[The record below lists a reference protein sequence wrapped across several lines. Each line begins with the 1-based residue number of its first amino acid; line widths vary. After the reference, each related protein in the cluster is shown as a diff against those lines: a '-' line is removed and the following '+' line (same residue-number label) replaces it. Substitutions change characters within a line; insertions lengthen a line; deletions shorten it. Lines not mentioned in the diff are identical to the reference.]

1 MSLAT
6 FHYDG
11 SKDEVKPSVN
21 TEQLR
26 IYSHPVCPFVQ
37 RAFLALGWKEIPFQK
52 VFVELRQK
60 AKWHMDLNGG
70 LVPILETP

>member
-6 FHYDG
+6 FNYDG

-26 IYSHPVCPFVQ
+26 VYSHPVCPFVQ
-37 RAFLALGWKEIPFQK
+37 RSFLALGWKQIPFQK

-60 AKWHMDLNGG
+60 AKWHQDLNGG

>member
-6 FHYDG
+6 LHYDG

-21 TEQLR
+21 PEQLR

-37 RAFLALGWKEIPFQK
+37 RSELALGWKQIPFQK